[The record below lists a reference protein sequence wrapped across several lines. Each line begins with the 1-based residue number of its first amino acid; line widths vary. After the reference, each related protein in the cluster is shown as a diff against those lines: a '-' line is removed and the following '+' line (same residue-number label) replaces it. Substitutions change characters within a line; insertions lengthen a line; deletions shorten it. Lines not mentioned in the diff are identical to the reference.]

1 LAFAN
6 NDVIKK
12 YLRVPVVL
20 VLSSAI
26 GKSNQ
31 LSATN

>member
-12 YLRVPVVL
+12 YLQVPVVL